1 VGLTVDKTGHSNKQ
15 FCYTNVLN
23 KIRLSIHDKI
33 PDYKRLIYLGQL
45 NSSLTFY
52 PFNFAVTVLMI
63 CVSV

>member
-1 VGLTVDKTGHSNKQ
+1 VGLTVDKTGHPNKQ

-23 KIRLSIHDKI
+23 KIRLSIHYKI

-45 NSSLTFY
+45 KSSLTLY
-52 PFNFAVTVLMI
+52 AFNFAVTLLII